1 MKRGRSPKISER
13 KMSERAIIEALE
25 EGPARW
31 QEVYE
36 RVDMAKSTFNDS
48 LKELEDKEEVER
60 YYDKDR
66 KATLIRLSDKL
77 TDPIER
83 TLRHLDNLT
92 VRPLLDLEK
101 ARELLDD
108 DSFVENIL
116 DIATFEY
123 RDREFLSYEDKFEEY
138 LERAASEIGDE
149 REISPENMKLEMPP
163 PDERELNEYFLIEAV
178 TRILTE
184 KLLLL
189 EEKEGVRGYDFPP
202 TLSRI
207 EGFEKKYNKLISL
220 LKPMLTHRK
229 KYNPVPPPVPS
240 ESWPRTTIPISQ
252 SMCIIPFISRTISVR
267 YIENTI
273 RPFIQDK
280 NLSEILPWDKGT

>member
-1 MKRGRSPKISER
+1 
-13 KMSERAIIEALE
+13 MSERAIIEALE
-25 EGPARW
+25 DEGPGTFTD
-31 QEVYE
+31 VYE

-48 LKELEDKEEVER
+48 LKELEDKGEVER

-108 DSFVENIL
+108 DSFVKNIL

-123 RDREFLSYEDKFEEY
+123 RDGEFLSYEDKFEEY
-138 LERAASEIGDE
+138 LEKTASEIGDE
-149 REISPENMKLEMPP
+149 KEISPENMKLEMSP
-163 PDERELNEYFLIEAV
+163 PDERELNEYFLIGAV
-178 TRILTE
+178 ARILTE

-189 EEKEGVRGYDFPP
+189 EEKEGLRGHDFPP
-202 TLSRI
+202 ALSRI

-220 LKPMLTHRK
+220 LKPMLSHGK
-229 KYNPVPPPVPS
+229 KYSPVPPPIPP
-240 ESWPRTTIPISQ
+240 ESWPRTAIPISQ
-252 SMCIIPFISRTISVR
+252 SMCILPFISRTISVS

-280 NLSEILPWDKGT
+280 NLSKILPWDKGT